1 MANTL
6 RDTNISDV
14 YSKLIFTK
22 EDSAAEAKL
31 YATDSSAEDREITGF
46 ATALSFTGKITAEAG
61 VQLGNNRIYA
71 SDGGSAITLDVDD
84 NVAIT
89 GDLTVTGNDIK
100 SSSATAITMSGANV
114 AIAGDLTITGGN
126 ITNAITCDST
136 LTSTGDITCNG
147 GDISIVGAE
156 AGAATLV
163 LSHDESDDNGDD
175 WKIISTVLS
184 DKLSFQNDIS
194 GSDVAQFEII
204 PNATVASSYILVPG
218 TVRTTKLEY
227 TDGDDCLTIADGGGA
242 TFSAAATFNE
252 NVTLAANKDLRFNTQ
267 MDIHNGSSAFLSFAS
282 TGVTVGQPLII
293 SGGVTQSV
301 KKMADADVTLTA
313 ADSGKYIIV
322 EHATSASRD
331 LILPAVA
338 DGLNFKVRISLDLA
352 NILEIKAAATG
363 NFLEGG
369 VTFIDTNTDAAT
381 TTFDTQILASSSDEG
396 ISIKADTKAGSWVE
410 LVCDG
415 TTWFISGTIYA
426 DTAPDYV
433 DV

>member
-1 MANTL
+1 MGI
-6 RDTNISDV
+6 D
-14 YSKLIFTK
+14 
-22 EDSAAEAKL
+22 DSADSFVINVHDDGAFDGTIAEN
-31 YATDSSAEDREITGF
+31 D
-46 ATALSFTGKITAEAG
+46 LSINSN
-61 VQLGNNRIYA
+61 GNLRIR
-71 SDGGSAITLDVDD
+71 
-84 NVAIT
+84 
-89 GDLTVTGNDIK
+89 GDLTITGNDIK
-100 SSSATAITMSGANV
+100 SSSATALTLSGANV
-114 AIAGDLTITGGN
+114 AIPGTLTMTGN
-126 ITNAITCDST
+126 IIMAAST
-136 LTSTGDITCNG
+136 
-147 GDISIVGAE
+147 
-156 AGAATLV
+156 
-163 LSHDESDDNGDD
+163 
-175 WKIISTVLS
+175 
-184 DKLSFQNDIS
+184 
-194 GSDVAQFEII
+194 
-204 PNATVASSYILVPG
+204 
-218 TVRTTKLEY
+218 
-227 TDGDDCLTIADGGGA
+227 
-242 TFSAAATFNE
+242 
-252 NVTLAANKDLRFNTQ
+252 DLRFATQ
-267 MDIHNGSSAFLSFAS
+267 MDIHNGSDEFLSFAS
-282 TGVTVGQPLII
+282 TGVTVGEPLII
-293 SGGVTQSV
+293 AGGVKQSV

-313 ADSGKYIIV
+313 ADSGKYVIV